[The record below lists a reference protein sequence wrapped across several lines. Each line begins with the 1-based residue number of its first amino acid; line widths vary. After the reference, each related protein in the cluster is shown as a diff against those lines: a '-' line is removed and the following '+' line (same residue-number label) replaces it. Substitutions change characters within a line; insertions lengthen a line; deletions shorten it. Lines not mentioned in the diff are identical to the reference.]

1 MNNPTNYS
9 NTLEQSGKS
18 IISIPDIGISAR
30 FLKGFVYII
39 SLKETRSL
47 IRIEGNSTDVTGYS
61 PEELLNGNIT
71 IESLIIEEDR
81 NAYLAKRQE
90 RINNSSSDD
99 SVKFRIKHRN
109 IGTIQV
115 AERIIIEN
123 DAIGNPEYLIGYVED
138 KTVENLNALS
148 MRQLLAF
155 REAIDRFLI
164 CTITDRDGVI
174 IYANRKFSRQSGYT
188 IKEILGQTHG
198 KLIGSEHHDES
209 FWQQYWKTIS
219 AGEKWTGIVQ
229 NVAKSGKKYWEEKV
243 VIPITDSNG
252 EIVNYLSLSNDV
264 TSRFELERKL
274 RFFKEAIDVSPD
286 MMFLIDLGDFRILD
300 INSTA
305 TRTLGYTPSRL
316 LEMSFPSVLV
326 DITEN
331 ELRFITEE
339 AIKISSGKG
348 VIETRMKT
356 SEGVNIDVDLV
367 YSVYHSVKWGH
378 RVIFSARDVTM
389 RKELKRELESHK
401 TGMMEIARLAQM
413 GTWEW
418 RPHEEIII
426 LSANAAS
433 ILEVGDSETTITFA
447 EFQKMI
453 HPADLHIL
461 DKAIERIFD
470 QEEPAAFNYRIATAG
485 GAEKH
490 LSLKRY
496 NLKISS
502 DNRIVSVQGFA
513 QDITEIRLT
522 QIENE
527 YYHDKLEQLVFQTS
541 HHLRASVSTILGVLE
556 VFKAGKPSH
565 TEVDTLLKYISDAAI
580 EADDNL
586 RIMFRRLQ
594 EAQSHRK

>member
-18 IISIPDIGISAR
+18 IISIPNIGISAR

-39 SLKETRSL
+39 SLKETHSL

-99 SVKFRIKHRN
+99 TIKFRIKHRN

-209 FWQQYWKTIS
+209 FWQQFWKTIS

-229 NVAKSGKKYWEEKV
+229 NVSKTGKKYWEEKV

-305 TRTLGYTPSRL
+305 TRLLGYTPSRL

-339 AIKISSGKG
+339 AIKNSSGKG

-461 DKAIERIFD
+461 EKAIERIFN
-470 QEEPAAFNYRIATAG
+470 QEEPAAFNYRIATTG

-502 DNRIVSVQGFA
+502 DNRVVSVLGFA

-556 VFKAGKPSH
+556 VFKAGNPSH
-565 TEVDTLLKYISDAAI
+565 TEVDKLLNYISDAAI